1 MKTFVTGGAGFIGS
15 HLVDYLIQQ
24 HHEVHV
30 IDDLSSGKRSYL
42 HPQATFHHLDIRSD
56 QTGDLIREEKP
67 NILFHLAAQ
76 ADVTRSIED
85 PKFDADVN
93 INGTIQLLK
102 ACNDAKVQKFIFSS
116 TSAVYGN
123 LQKTFITESDPA
135 TPFSYYGIS
144 KLSAESYIQLF
155 HQLYQLPFIILR
167 YGNVYGPRQTA
178 KGEGGVIAVFME
190 KIRNEQ
196 PLMIHGDGEQ
206 SRDFV
211 YVDDVV
217 QANIAAMTS
226 EQNGMVQISTG
237 KRTSINQLVAS
248 LSSLHNKPLDTVHKA
263 GRKGDI
269 KHSCLANQKAYDLL
283 NWKPNTEIAQG
294 IQYTY
299 SYYQPITE
307 NTDN

>member
-15 HLVDYLIQQ
+15 HLVDHLIQQ
-24 HHEVHV
+24 NHEVHI

-42 HPQATFHHLDIRSD
+42 QPQAIFHHIDIRSD
-56 QTGDLIREEKP
+56 QAGDLIREEKP
-67 NILFHLAAQ
+67 DILFHLAAQ

-85 PKFDADVN
+85 PRFDADVN
-93 INGTIQLLK
+93 INGTIQLLR
-102 ACNDAKVQKFIFSS
+102 ACNDAEVQKFIFSS

-123 LQKTFITESDPA
+123 LQKELITEEDRA
-135 TPFSYYGIS
+135 IPFSYYGLS
-144 KLSAESYIQLF
+144 KLSAEFYIQLF
-155 HQLYQLPFIILR
+155 HQLYQLPYVILR

-190 KIRNEQ
+190 KIRNEL
-196 PLMIHGDGEQ
+196 PLMIHGDGAQ

-217 QANIAAMTS
+217 HANIAAMAS

-237 KRTSINQLVAS
+237 KRTSINQLVES
-248 LSSLHNKPLDTVHKA
+248 LSSLHPKPLETLHKP
-263 GRKGDI
+263 GRIGDI
-269 KHSCLANQKAYDLL
+269 KHSCLANQKAFDLL
-283 NWKPNTEIAQG
+283 KWKPKTEIAQG

-299 SYYQPITE
+299 SYYQS
-307 NTDN
+307 